1 MLIELKEKLY
11 DVAPG
16 IALNEL
22 EPGIS
27 MYHCIGGDEVRVV
40 NNAVVPPAIP
50 IVEINEV
57 PDVVIVAFDTTVNDT
72 GVPYT
77 VIVLEA
83 ETDWPVIVSCTITK
97 LLQEYVP

>member
-40 NNAVVPPAIP
+40 NNAVVPQQQPQLHQQHHSHRIH
-50 IVEINEV
+50 
-57 PDVVIVAFDTTVNDT
+57 
-72 GVPYT
+72 
-77 VIVLEA
+77 LE
-83 ETDWPVIVSCTITK
+83 D
-97 LLQEYVP
+97 LQQ